1 MRNSVGGEKR
11 QLEVHPNQGRR
22 AVSSRTRALQA
33 AVAALTVHALVLGWM
48 AWKPIARPE
57 AEPMA
62 LEIDLSEQVL
72 EPAMS
77 LEDQIRSRIE
87 DRIAGQVAN
96 LRADGSRALSEEAL
110 ESGSE
115 PSARELARIEQQ
127 VRAEGQALLQEAMAR
142 RQPTAG
148 GQPEGVKTDRKP
160 LETYAGW
167 DKQYAGEVTVRFVL
181 PGREAVF
188 LDVPS
193 YRCKEGG
200 KVVVEIEVDASGRVV
215 DAFLSGGS
223 GGAGGSSR
231 RDAQSDG
238 LRCVDREALK
248 SALASRFNRASPGT
262 AKARGTLTYVFQ
274 AQ

>member
-1 MRNSVGGEKR
+1 MAASGAGRPGE
-11 QLEVHPNQGRR
+11 GRSGTPSR
-22 AVSSRTRALQA
+22 PGAVAPRTRALQA
-33 AVAALTVHALVLGWM
+33 AVAALSVHALVLGWM
-48 AWKPIARPE
+48 AWKPVAGPE
-57 AEPMA
+57 VAPVA
-62 LEIDLSEQVL
+62 LEIELSDLL
-72 EPAMS
+72 PEPAMS
-77 LEDQIRSRIE
+77 LEDQIRARIE

-96 LRADGSRALSEEAL
+96 LRADGTRALSDEAVQ
-110 ESGSE
+110 SGSE
-115 PSARELARIEQQ
+115 PSARELAQIEQQ
-127 VRAEGQALLQEAMAR
+127 VRAEGQALLQQALAR
-142 RQPTAG
+142 RNPSAQG
-148 GQPEGVKTDRKP
+148 SQGDVRSEREP
-160 LETYAGW
+160 LESYAGW

-193 YRCKEGG
+193 YRCREGG

-215 DAFLSGGS
+215 DAFLTGPGG
-223 GGAGGSSR
+223 GGR

-248 SALASRFNRASPGT
+248 SAQASRFNRAAPGT